1 MVRAR
6 AGRGIPGR
14 RQATRTGKDFDE
26 MRAFNSSQRIALGV
40 LILAFAVVS
49 LPLAA
54 PAATPKTSTAL
65 PVANTQGAAHVLGT
79 SALLTATIHPN
90 GKETTYYFQYGVTTA
105 YGSQT
110 VTASA
115 GSSTGKIKVGQP
127 IGGLLPGTVYH
138 FRVVATN
145 SAGKHEGRDRTF
157 TTVGS
162 KLRFVIPKPAP
173 DVFGSPMIFSGTL
186 TGFAGP
192 NHRIALQAS
201 PYPYL
206 ESFTNIG
213 LPGVTDRFGRFAFR
227 VANLMS
233 NTEFR
238 VVTLDALPVYSPI
251 VTVQVA
257 VRPTFS
263 VRASGHTGL
272 VRLFG
277 TVYPAVPG
285 ARVLFQ
291 LLKAVRPGKN
301 EEETTRYVSQFSTT
315 VKHGGRTF
323 SRFSLVTKI
332 RRGGRY
338 RVFVKVHSAG
348 AFASG
353 VSKKTI
359 VLHAAPGRK

>member
-1 MVRAR
+1 M
-6 AGRGIPGR
+6 
-14 RQATRTGKDFDE
+14 RTGKDFDE
-26 MRAFNSSQRIALGV
+26 MRAFNSCRRIALSV
-40 LILAFAVVS
+40 LVLAVAAVSV
-49 LPLAA
+49 PLAA
-54 PAATPKTSTAL
+54 PAATPKTIPAL
-65 PVANTQGAAHVLGT
+65 PGAITQGAVHVLGT

-90 GKETTYYFQYGVTTA
+90 GRETTYYFQYGITSA

-110 VTASA
+110 VTANA
-115 GSSTGKIKVGQP
+115 GSSTGKVKVGQA
-127 IGGLLPGTVYH
+127 ITGLLPGTIYH
-138 FRVVATN
+138 YRVVAIN
-145 SAGKHEGRDRTF
+145 SAGKREGREHTF
-157 TTVGS
+157 TTVGT

-173 DVFGSPMIFSGTL
+173 DVFGSPMILSGTL
-186 TGFAGP
+186 AGFAGP

-206 ESFTNIG
+206 ESFTSIG

-227 VANLMS
+227 VANLLS

-238 VVTLDALPVYSPI
+238 VVTLDALPVYSPV

-257 VRPTFS
+257 VRVTFS

-277 TVYPAVPG
+277 TVTPAVPG

-291 LLKAVRPGKN
+291 LLKPVRPGKN
-301 EEETTRYVSQFSTT
+301 EESTRYVSQFSTS

-338 RVFVKVHSAG
+338 RVFVKVHPG
-348 AFASG
+348 AFVSG
-353 VSKKTI
+353 VSTKTI